1 MPSDVRSVGS
11 TGLGFGVLAISG
23 GITSLGPDIA
33 IGTDSGRNKRNRAED
48 QDKEQDELNEEYVGM
63 SMKKQKVDS
72 GPQVRKLTRLAARR

>member
-1 MPSDVRSVGS
+1 MGSVGS

-33 IGTDSGRNKRNRAED
+33 ISTDPGKNKRNRVED
-48 QDKEQDELNEEYVGM
+48 QYKEQDELNEEYVGM
-63 SMKKQKVDS
+63 VMRTLKVDG